1 MNETLARQFFKVV
14 VDTFGDQQPHAA
26 LDLVESCSL
35 TWPSFPW
42 LDWASDWEHEQLAK
56 RYAA

>member
-1 MNETLARQFFKVV
+1 MNETLARQIFAVIV
-14 VDTFGDQQPHAA
+14 CDGSRHGVHVA
-26 LDLVESCSL
+26 LDIVEACAMR
-35 TWPSFPW
+35 WPNYPW

>member
-1 MNETLARQFFKVV
+1 MNEALARQIFDVV
-14 VDTFGDQQPHAA
+14 IGEAQWYGAHIALNFVDA
-26 LDLVESCSL
+26 LSL
-35 TWPSFPW
+35 EWPSYPW

>member
-1 MNETLARQFFKVV
+1 MNETLAREMFVAA
-14 VDTFGDQQPHAA
+14 TGALETHGLHAV
-26 LDLVESCSL
+26 LDLVEAMAL
-35 TWPSFPW
+35 RFPAYPW